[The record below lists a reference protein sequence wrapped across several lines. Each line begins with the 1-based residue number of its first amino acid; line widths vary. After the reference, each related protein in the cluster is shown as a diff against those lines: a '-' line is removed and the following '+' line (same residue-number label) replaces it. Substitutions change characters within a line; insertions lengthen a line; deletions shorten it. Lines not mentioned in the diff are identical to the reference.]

1 MFFKQLYNKKNP
13 SSWIFLKQLREF
25 IFGIIHNNFSRD
37 NGTIWINPHF
47 PSRKTTIYK
56 ITRKLKMNLVTEPF
70 TNTKIGI
77 HFHDSTVN
85 NPIQIPRKIDV
96 INKDLYDISKTT
108 VDQIHHTVFGYN
120 TIVDPTVFS
129 GKCVS
134 KSNENA
140 LHDGAIISCPIKQ
153 KEKGK
158 IYQIIIDNQEEDL
171 FVDYRICVMKSDI
184 VIAYKK
190 FKTEELRFT
199 NDTCKAIIIDTDLI
213 PDNVQKNIVEFTQ
226 KMKADFCEI
235 DVLKDNFS
243 GSWYILDLNK
253 TPYGPPAS
261 LSKKD
266 KKKAVE
272 ILSNGFSK
280 NFLNQ

>member
-1 MFFKQLYNKKNP
+1 MFIKHLYNKKKPNF
-13 SSWIFLKQLREF
+13 WVFLKQLREF
-25 IFGIIHNNFSRD
+25 IFAIINNNFSRE
-37 NGTIWINPHF
+37 NGTIWIHPHF
-47 PSRKTTIYK
+47 PSRKTTIYQ
-56 ITRKLKMNLVTEPF
+56 ITRRLKMNLVTQTF
-70 TNTKIGI
+70 ANTKLGI

-85 NPIQIPRKIDV
+85 KPISIPNKILV
-96 INKDLYDISKTT
+96 INKDIYDISKTT
-108 VDQIHHTVFGYN
+108 VDQVHQSVFGYN
-120 TIVDPTVFS
+120 TIIDPTIHI
-129 GKCVS
+129 GKCVA

-140 LHDGAIISCPIKQ
+140 LHDGEIIVCPIGQ
-153 KEKGK
+153 PETGK
-158 IYQIIIDNQEEDL
+158 IYQIIIDNQEEHL

-199 NDTCKAIIIDTDLI
+199 NDTCQATIIDTALI
-213 PDNVQKNIVEFTQ
+213 PENVQKNIIEFTQ

-243 GSWYILDLNK
+243 GSWYVIDLNK